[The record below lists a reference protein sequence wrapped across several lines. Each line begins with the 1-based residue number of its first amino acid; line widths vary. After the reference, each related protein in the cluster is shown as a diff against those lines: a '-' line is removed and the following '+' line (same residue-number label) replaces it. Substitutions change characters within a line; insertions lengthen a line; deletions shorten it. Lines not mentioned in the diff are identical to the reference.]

1 MSRCNRPCPDL
12 TQLGPASFR
21 QELSHARTAVAV
33 IRLSAVFVQSV
44 GWNTRTTLL
53 RMLDDALL
61 SLARIDALIAAHS
74 SHLEDDVNAKEE
86 DQVARQLPPPQ
97 DPNLPS

>member
-1 MSRCNRPCPDL
+1 
-12 TQLGPASFR
+12 
-21 QELSHARTAVAV
+21 
-33 IRLSAVFVQSV
+33 
-44 GWNTRTTLL
+44 
-53 RMLDDALL
+53 MLDDALL